1 METIRNL
8 WHGRAGLAKTY
19 WVYGILGGALWGIP
33 LALVAPGS
41 VMAIML
47 VLAFIAYCIFVNTG
61 IWRAANQYHG
71 QAAWATLAKIVAAV
85 SYAFMILVVFG
96 FIVAA
101 WEAIGKPTLQA
112 TPTALDN
119 RQVDSSS
126 PSDAVPPEFK
136 PVHGKLD
143 GEGKTC
149 TEITEFLGE
158 CKRQP

>member
-1 METIRNL
+1 VETIRNL

-41 VMAIML
+41 AMAIML

-85 SYAFMILVVFG
+85 SYAFMILVALG

-101 WEAIGKPTLQA
+101 WEAIGNHGPLDSEPDWEKGVMTPPSKQSATQSLPAPTM
-112 TPTALDN
+112 
-119 RQVDSSS
+119 
-126 PSDAVPPEFK
+126 PSASKDDEEWWKKGSTLVN
-136 PVHGKLD
+136 
-143 GEGKTC
+143 
-149 TEITEFLGE
+149 
-158 CKRQP
+158 